1 MPQLTNEEYLK
12 KISNDYILTILVSR
26 RVNELNRG
34 SRPLIETQLKDPIEI
49 AFEELRLGK
58 IEVKVNEEGQS
69 IL

>member
-26 RVNELNRG
+26 RVNELARG
-34 SRPLIETQLKDPIEI
+34 SRPLIETKLTNPIEI

-58 IEVKVNEEGQS
+58 IEAKADEGPPT
-69 IL
+69 L